1 MGISMHKKII
11 ASSLASILFPLS
23 GVAQQQSSDTGIHSD
38 MDVIS
43 VSAARTLL
51 SDNNLG
57 STVSTLSEDELNLR
71 PNISVGE
78 LLRTIPGISV
88 SRSGVHGSQ
97 TQLRMR
103 GGEANQ
109 ILVFIDG
116 VKANDIAQGSEFN
129 FAHLLNYDIESIEVI
144 RGPQSA
150 LWGSDALS
158 GVISITTRQ
167 ASQGFKADM
176 FAEAGSNDWKNAGAT
191 MRYGS
196 EKFSGKLS
204 VASIDTQGENISRQG
219 SEDDG
224 YENDTVSINGQYN
237 FSESFNVN
245 AMVRGVNSKSEFD
258 GTDWATGLPA
268 DTSDY
273 VESEQLY
280 SNIGANWSNFDN
292 RLTSKLSYSYV
303 ESDNKNVVE
312 DSFAVTG
319 FTTTKAISDSTTIGY
334 QGSYQFN
341 DSYQLTLAVE
351 NLEEDFKQRGPA
363 SFYGDPNRDES
374 VSTDSYIVEL
384 QSMVTSNVTL
394 LLSGRHDDNS
404 DFGDSTTGRA
414 TAAWMLNN
422 NNTKLRASFGTGVKN
437 PTFSERFGYFTN
449 FVGNPNLE
457 PEESTGWE
465 VGIDNVFLSGDLN
478 ISVTYFTEELEN
490 EINGFVLADPV
501 LYTYTSAN
509 EDGISERSG
518 VEIESD
524 WQLTQ
529 SVSLGFAYTLLDA
542 TEDDGNGSQQ
552 DEIRRAEHSGN
563 MHLTWVSESEL
574 ANINLNV
581 DYNSEMD
588 DFFYPPT
595 PPYFERVELDAYTV
609 VSIDASYRFT
619 PNLQAYTRI
628 ENALDEDYE
637 EVFGY
642 QAPGSN
648 VYVGLRYLLN

>member
-1 MGISMHKKII
+1 MHKTII
-11 ASSLASILFPLS
+11 ASSLASILIPFYAA
-23 GVAQQQSSDTGIHSD
+23 AQQSPDIE
-38 MDVIS
+38 VIS

-57 STVSTLSEDELNLR
+57 SSVSTITEDELNLR

-109 ILVFIDG
+109 VLVFIDG

-129 FAHLLNYDIESIEVI
+129 FAHLLNYDIQSIEVI

-167 ASQGFKADM
+167 ASQGFNADV
-176 FAEAGSNDWKNAGAT
+176 FAEAGSNDWQNAGAT
-191 MRYGS
+191 MRYGNA
-196 EKFSGKLS
+196 KFNGKLS
-204 VASIDTQGENISRQG
+204 VSTIDTEGENISRQG
-219 SEDDG
+219 SENDG
-224 YENDTVSINGQYN
+224 YENDTVSMNGQYHISDN
-237 FSESFNVN
+237 FSLN
-245 AMVRGVNSKSEFD
+245 AMLRAVNSKSEFD
-258 GTDWATGLPA
+258 GSDWATGLPT

-280 SNIGANWSNFDN
+280 SNLAANWSNFDN
-292 RLTSKLSYSYV
+292 RLSSKLSYSYV

-312 DSFAVTG
+312 DIFSATG
-319 FTTTKAISDSTTIGY
+319 FTTTKAISDSTTLGY

-341 DSYQLTLAVE
+341 DTYQLTLAVE
-351 NLEEDFKQRGPA
+351 NLDENFKQRGPA
-363 SFYGDPNRDES
+363 SIYGDPNRDES

-384 QSMVTSNVTL
+384 QSMLASNVTL
-394 LLSGRHDDNS
+394 LFSGRHDDNS

-449 FVGNPNLE
+449 FVGNPNLD

-465 VGIDNVFLSGDLN
+465 IGIDNAFLSGGLN
-478 ISVTYFTEELEN
+478 LSVTYFAEELDN
-490 EINGFVLADPV
+490 EINGFVLADPM
-501 LYTYTSAN
+501 LYTYTAEN

-518 VEIESD
+518 IEIEGD

-529 SVSLGFAYTLLDA
+529 SVSLGWGYTWLDA
-542 TEDDGNGSQQ
+542 TEESDSGGQQ
-552 DEIRRAEHSGN
+552 DEIRRAKHSGN
-563 MHLTWVSESEL
+563 VHLTWVSANEL
-574 ANINLNV
+574 ANINVNV
-581 DYNSEMD
+581 DYNGEMD
-588 DFFYPPT
+588 DFFYPPN

-609 VSIDASYRFT
+609 VSINGSYRFT
-619 PNLQAYTRI
+619 DNFQAYARV

-642 QAPGSN
+642 QTPGSN
-648 VYVGLRYLLN
+648 VYVGLRYLFN